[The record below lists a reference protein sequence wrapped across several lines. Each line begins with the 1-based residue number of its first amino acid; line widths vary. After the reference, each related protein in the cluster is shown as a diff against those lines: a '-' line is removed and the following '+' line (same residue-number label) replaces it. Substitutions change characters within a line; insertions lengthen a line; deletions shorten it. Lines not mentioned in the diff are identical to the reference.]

1 MAISATAATSATY
14 VYDLFDNPDGSETG
28 NGYDYG
34 LRLDDSNKFFSFEN
48 GASATLSYDDVAK
61 TAEISGTMRESLG
74 FDTDGATRLF
84 GTLWTVSYTMDM
96 LTDLGGGLFLD
107 ETGNGS
113 GSISETGTSISLGAK
128 ARGDGVYFYF
138 TEDSNRDP
146 NTNDELYVGEGWV
159 GGSGTQDFLFL
170 GELNED
176 ISIDLPTTPQVP
188 LPAAGWMLIAGLG
201 GLGAMRRLRSKQ
213 S

>member
-176 ISIDLPTTPQVP
+176 ISIDLPTTP
-188 LPAAGWMLIAGLG
+188 
-201 GLGAMRRLRSKQ
+201 
-213 S
+213 